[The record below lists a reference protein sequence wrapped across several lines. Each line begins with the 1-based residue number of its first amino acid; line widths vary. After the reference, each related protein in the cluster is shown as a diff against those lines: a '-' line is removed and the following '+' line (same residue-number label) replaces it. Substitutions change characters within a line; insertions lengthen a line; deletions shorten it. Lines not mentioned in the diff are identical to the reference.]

1 MDSVRIPGIFSDRIE
16 AQGIS
21 VTSVLRR
28 ARIPESILHQ
38 ERIDVTTAQ
47 FFALWKAIEDLS
59 RDPAIGLK
67 LGSDTNIERYHPV
80 TIAALAARTYRDAL
94 VSLARYK
101 RLMCSEEMRLTEQ
114 DGTCQIEF
122 FWLHSNEPQP
132 EMLIDCAFASL
143 VALGRHGTGRP
154 VHAERVQLTRKA
166 KHREL
171 FEAQFGCPI
180 EFGSD
185 RDALTFK
192 SVTVEQPFTT
202 HNPALLSMLAP
213 QLESALNEQ
222 TTQLRLPDKVKAIQ
236 ARLLAGQKYGIDEV
250 AMELNRSARTLQRR
264 LAAEGQKFQTLLDSA
279 RCEMAQQYLTKS
291 SLDLTEISFLLGYEE
306 SNSFNRAFRGWVGV
320 SPTQWRSQ
328 RT

>member
-1 MDSVRIPGIFSDRIE
+1 
-16 AQGIS
+16 
-21 VTSVLRR
+21 
-28 ARIPESILHQ
+28 
-38 ERIDVTTAQ
+38 
-47 FFALWKAIEDLS
+47 
-59 RDPAIGLK
+59 
-67 LGSDTNIERYHPV
+67 
-80 TIAALAARTYRDAL
+80 
-94 VSLARYK
+94 
-101 RLMCSEEMRLTEQ
+101 
-114 DGTCQIEF
+114 
-122 FWLHSNEPQP
+122 
-132 EMLIDCAFASL
+132 
-143 VALGRHGTGRP
+143 

-250 AMELNRSARTLQRR
+250 AMELNMSARTLQRR